1 MQSIGK
7 AIMILSNSIKP
18 NQTLYYLGG
27 ILISCLKEQ
36 PSQVIDS
43 VKLFEVFKNSLS
55 VKVTFT
61 QYMFTLDWLYLLDM
75 IEVNDEGDIIVC
87 F

>member
-1 MQSIGK
+1 
-7 AIMILSNSIKP
+7 MILSNSIRP

-27 ILISCLKEQ
+27 ALISCLKNY
-36 PSQVIDS
+36 PDQVIDS
-43 VKLFEVFKNSLS
+43 TKLFEIFKDSLS
-55 VKVTFT
+55 FKVSFT

-75 IEVNDEGDIIVC
+75 VEVNEDGDIIVC